1 MKEELQD
8 WFNEIILYFK
18 EDWRLALYAS
28 LIGGVGVAGAVAG
41 GLAGLLYLV
50 TR

>member
-8 WFNEIILYFK
+8 WFNDIILYFK
-18 EDWRLALYAS
+18 EDWRLALYAF
-28 LIGGVGVAGAVAG
+28 LIGGTAGALTG
-41 GLAGLLYLV
+41 GLVGLLYLM

>member
-18 EDWRLALYAS
+18 EDWQLALYTF
-28 LIGGVGVAGAVAG
+28 LIGGVAGAVAG